1 MVDGKLLSEKDIFLP
16 EDCLSTSYLVMASI
30 DLKQPEKFQDTK
42 AVVTGAELFY
52 VSEKKYLCDRQQ
64 LSGLGRS
71 RNAERQYEGQQ
82 DFLSGWKNEIRGIRK
97 C

>member
-42 AVVTGAELFY
+42 AVVTGGSAI
-52 VSEKKYLCDRQQ
+52 LC
-64 LSGLGRS
+64 
-71 RNAERQYEGQQ
+71 
-82 DFLSGWKNEIRGIRK
+82 K
-97 C
+97 

>member
-1 MVDGKLLSEKDIFLP
+1 MVDGKLLMKKIFFLP

-30 DLKQPEKFQDTK
+30 DIKQPEKFQDTK

-52 VSEKKYLCDRQQ
+52 VSEKNIYVTDSSYPDWEEAGTQSDSTNRGI
-64 LSGLGRS
+64 S
-71 RNAERQYEGQQ
+71 YP
-82 DFLSGWKNEIRGIRK
+82 GWKNEIRGIRK